1 MDALFTPQSVAVGL
15 LALALVFIVALFF
28 SDSLR
33 RRRRLRSGIEL
44 FKHARRRRW
53 PFVMSLGLLAL
64 VLAYLAVR
72 ATYPGPPA
80 TGAVEPGAPAP
91 APAPLPVPGP
101 APVLPAAAEPTATPQ
116 ADATAAVNH
125 WRDAWVARDADRYLA
140 AYADDFRP
148 ADGQPLAAWQKQRRE
163 RLDTPREISLSLERL
178 TVTVEG
184 DRASARFI
192 QHYRSGPVNARER
205 KRLSLRR
212 TAQGWLITE
221 EVIEKVRAP

>member
-33 RRRRLRSGIEL
+33 RRRRHRSGVEL
-44 FKHARRRRW
+44 FMHARRRRW
-53 PFVMSLGLLAL
+53 PFVMSLALLAL

-72 ATYPGPPA
+72 ATDPGPP
-80 TGAVEPGAPAP
+80 APAP

-116 ADATAAVNH
+116 ADATAAVH
-125 WRDAWVARDADRYLA
+125 RWRDAWVARDADRYLA